1 MRYIIQ
7 AFLAL
12 GALIAAP
19 LLFDAPDELWEQ
31 IAAGVGALILV
42 GLAFRGVVGFVHSRK
57 PKAFHD
63 SVMVPKDPP
72 KPSA

>member
-1 MRYIIQ
+1 MRYLVQ

-19 LLFDAPDELWEQ
+19 LVVEAPDELWEQ
-31 IAAGVGALILV
+31 VAVGVAALILV

-57 PKAFHD
+57 PKRYHD
-63 SVMVPKDPP
+63 SIMVPKDPP
-72 KPSA
+72 RK

>member
-1 MRYIIQ
+1 MRYMMQ

-12 GALIAAP
+12 AVLIALP
-19 LLFDAPDELWEQ
+19 MLFDAPESVAGQ
-31 IAAGVGALILV
+31 VAAGVGALILA
-42 GLAFRGVVGFVHSRK
+42 GLAYRSIIGFVHSRK
-57 PKAFHD
+57 PKHFHD